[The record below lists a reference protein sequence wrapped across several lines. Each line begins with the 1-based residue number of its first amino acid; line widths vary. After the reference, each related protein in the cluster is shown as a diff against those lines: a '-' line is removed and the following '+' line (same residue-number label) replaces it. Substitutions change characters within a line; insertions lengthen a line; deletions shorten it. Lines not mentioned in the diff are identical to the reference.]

1 MSFRHQGG
9 EDFSVSNTPVQ
20 LSSPPTDF
28 AHHRDAARTPR
39 MPTISP
45 RHFGGTPVSWALV
58 ITTGCEVPLTK
69 INEPAR
75 AVTLALLTP

>member
-9 EDFSVSNTPVQ
+9 EEFFGIDCIGAIVKPAAG
-20 LSSPPTDF
+20 F
-28 AHHRDAARTPR
+28 AHHRDGARTPR
-39 MPTISP
+39 MPTIGP

-75 AVTLALLTP
+75 AVTLALLTT